1 MKRLISITLFF
12 LSLCIVLPLNA
23 SELVISAFDGSGF
36 YVDLNNRQYQSYSG
50 TVTISNLDNGS
61 HYIEIFKKNDLR
73 DPSYRRVF
81 SGYISIPRG
90 KRVIA
95 ELDRTNSLRIIR
107 KENLYGNSYGNGN
120 GPGNSYGNPYNSGH
134 GNSYGNS
141 YGSSYGN
148 PYSSSYSYNTYD
160 DYGYNSGYGNSG
172 SYGSY
177 GGYSYGMMPETF
189 DALMMSLDREAF
201 DDRKLSMASIAITSN
216 GVTCSQLAAIMST
229 LSFDSNRLK
238 LAKRSYQFVADK
250 NNAFMLNDAFTF
262 SSNADAFFRY
272 IGAW

>member
-12 LSLCIVLPLNA
+12 LSLCIVLSLNA
-23 SELVISAFDGSGF
+23 SEFVISAFDGSRF
-36 YVDLNNRQYQSYSG
+36 YVDLNSRQYQSNSG
-50 TVTISNLDNGS
+50 TVTISNLDDGS
-61 HYIEIFKKNDLR
+61 HYIEIFKENGLR
-73 DPSYRRVF
+73 DPSYRRVY
-81 SGYISIPRG
+81 SGYINFPRG

-107 KENLYGNSYGNGN
+107 NEDLYGTSC
-120 GPGNSYGNPYNSGH
+120 GNSYGNPYNNGY

-141 YGSSYGN
+141 YGSSSGN

-160 DYGYNSGYGNSG
+160 NHGYNSGYGNSG
-172 SYGSY
+172 SYASY
-177 GGYSYGMMPETF
+177 GGYSYGMMSETF
-189 DALMMSLDREAF
+189 DALIMSLDREAF
-201 DDRKLSMASIAITSN
+201 DDRKLAMASIAITSN
-216 GVTCSQLAAIMST
+216 GVRCSQLVDIMSM

-238 LAKRSYQFVADK
+238 LAKRSYQYIADK
-250 NNAFMLNDAFTF
+250 NNVFILNDAFTF